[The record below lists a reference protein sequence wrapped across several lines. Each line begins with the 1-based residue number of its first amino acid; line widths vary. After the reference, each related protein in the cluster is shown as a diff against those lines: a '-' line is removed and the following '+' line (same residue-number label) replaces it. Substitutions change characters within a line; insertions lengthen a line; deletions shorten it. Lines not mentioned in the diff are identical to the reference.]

1 MTSIIIPN
9 SVTSIGELAFF
20 GCSGLTSIII
30 PNSVTIIYVAT
41 FAGCTS
47 LASVV
52 IPSSVTTIEG
62 DAFDGCDS
70 ITELIWNAPNCDS
83 NGDMPMSNIK
93 KLTIGEEVN
102 TLYNLFSGTSGLTDL
117 TWNARN
123 CSSNGNMQTMN
134 IEHVTIGENV
144 EVLPQN
150 FAKDSKIESLFI
162 PKSVTSI
169 GNNAF
174 YNCSELDDVVV
185 ESDNNVY
192 DSRDNCNAI
201 IETATNTLIAGSNN
215 AAVPNTV
222 TSIGNGAFYGRSGLT
237 SIVIPNSVAV
247 IGESAFFGCRGL
259 ADIDISN
266 SVTTINNNTF
276 QGCTSLTDVAIPNSV
291 TSIGEYAFYGCTGL
305 TSATIPNSVTSIGK
319 SAFQGCSSLTDVTIP
334 NSIAI
339 IRESTFRGCTSLTD
353 VTIPNSVTTIVGL
366 AFYDCSNLTS
376 VTIGRSV
383 NKIDYRIGAVSYASF
398 GNCNNIKTLIW
409 NAINCPDNNRIP
421 KTNIEQVLIGD
432 EVAVLP
438 ESFVSGSKITTV
450 NIPNSVTSIG
460 ANAFSGC
467 ANLASVNLG
476 SSVTNIGNSAFSSC
490 SGLTSVTIPNSV
502 SSIGSNAFQNCS
514 QLASVTLGSSVAN
527 IGNSAFSGCSG
538 LTSVTIPN
546 SVTSIGSQAFSSCSN
561 MTNVVIGKSTE
572 TIGDGA
578 FLRSPRIAKVT
589 SLNKVPPTCN
599 ANLFS
604 DNVYIHAVLYV
615 PDVSVSE
622 YISTDGWGPF
632 IHVEGL
638 ETSDIVLANCIT
650 LDRQNMIIGV
660 GTTSRLIATVL
671 PDSTT
676 NKAVTWATSNPAV
689 ANVDGTG
696 MVSAVAPGSAIIT
709 AMTTDGSNLSASCT
723 VETFNDLS
731 QYIDYLLLN
740 DAEAFHGDTIVI
752 PVMMTNANSITAFQ
766 TDIFLPEGLEL
777 LKEDDEYI
785 IDPSER
791 MTRTHSIMSS
801 DVASGAIRVL
811 CYSSN
816 YKPFTGESGD
826 ELFYITLK
834 VADDAEGDYRIE
846 LKNTLLTNTD
856 FVDLPAPDVAATIN
870 VKAYLLGDANNNGT
884 VTVGDVVATA
894 QYVLE
899 RNPQP
904 FNYEA
909 ADVDEDNN
917 ITVADVARI
926 AWMVLNPTAYA
937 PMRAPALWSNGDR
950 MSGES
955 ISLMPGETRR
965 VSIMLDNEMDYSA
978 FQLDMRLPEGLTASN
993 FNLTDRAGSHAFDVN
1008 TLKNGSVRALCYS
1021 PAIEVIEG
1029 HEGVL
1034 LTFDVTA
1041 TDNVVGSII
1050 VDDIEMV
1057 TANCQTVLMNNFTIG
1072 VNSTTSVNELSGVK
1086 AVARVDYFNLAGQQ
1100 IDRPSSGVTLVVT
1113 TYTDGTRSTTKVIK

>member
-1 MTSIIIPN
+1 MTIPN
-9 SVTSIGELAFF
+9 SVTSIGFEAFSN
-20 GCSGLTSIII
+20 CRGLTSITIGSSVTSIDGLAFNGCSRLKSVNI
-30 PNSVTIIYVAT
+30 PNSVTRIVNSA
-41 FAGCTS
+41 FA
-47 LASVV
+47 
-52 IPSSVTTIEG
+52 E
-62 DAFDGCDS
+62 CDS
-70 ITELIWNAPNCDS
+70 ITELIWNASNCDS
-83 NGDMPMSNIK
+83 YGDMPMNNIK
-93 KLTIGEEVN
+93 RLTIGEEVN
-102 TLYNLFSGTSGLTDL
+102 MLYNLFSGTSGLTDL

-123 CSSNGNMQTMN
+123 CNSNGNMQTIN

-192 DSRDNCNAI
+192 DSRGNCNAI

-215 AAVPNTV
+215 AAVPVTV
-222 TSIGNGAFYGRSGLT
+222 TSIGNNAFSGRSGLT

-291 TSIGEYAFYGCTGL
+291 TSIGEYAFQGCTSL
-305 TSATIPNSVTSIGK
+305 TNATIPNTVTSIGK

-366 AFYDCSNLTS
+366 AFYDCSSLTS

-476 SSVTNIGNSAFSSC
+476 NSVESIGNSAFSGC
-490 SGLTSVTIPNSV
+490 SNLSDKLTIPNSV

-514 QLASVTLGSSVAN
+514 QLTSVTLGSSVAN

-689 ANVDGTG
+689 ASVDGTG

-731 QYIDYLLLN
+731 QYSDYLLLN
-740 DAEAFHGDTIVI
+740 DAEVFHGDTIVI

-766 TDIFLPEGLEL
+766 TDIVLPEGLEL

-899 RNPQP
+899 QNPQP

-909 ADVDEDNN
+909 ADVNEDNN

-955 ISLMPGETRR
+955 ISLMPSETRR

-978 FQLDMRLPEGLTASN
+978 FQLDLNLPEGLMASN

-1008 TLKNGSVRALCYS
+1008 TLKSGSVRALCYS
-1021 PAIEVIEG
+1021 PALTAIGG
-1029 HEGVL
+1029 HEGAL

-1041 TDNVVGSII
+1041 TGTVFGDITVDGIEI
-1050 VDDIEMV
+1050 VTTD
-1057 TANCQTVLMNNFTIG
+1057 CQSVWLDGFAIG
-1072 VNSTTSVNELSGVK
+1072 VNNSTAVNELANGK
-1086 AVARVDYFNLAGQQ
+1086 TVARVDYFNLAGQQ
-1100 IDRPSSGVTLVVT
+1100 VDCPESGVTLVVT
-1113 TYTDGTRSTTKVIK
+1113 TYTDGTRTTNKVFK